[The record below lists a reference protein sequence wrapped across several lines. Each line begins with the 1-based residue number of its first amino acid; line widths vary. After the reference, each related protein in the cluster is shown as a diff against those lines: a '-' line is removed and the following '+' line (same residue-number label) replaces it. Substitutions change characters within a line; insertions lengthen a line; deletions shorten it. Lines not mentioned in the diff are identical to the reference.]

1 MLFNFDLPIIFSH
14 LYFFF
19 LLLVIFLL
27 FFIMSISRTMLTNLF
42 IYPKSTKIPRSY
54 PIIGSYFS
62 IKSNKNRRIE
72 WTSEIV
78 LSTLPSLTFTLYRPL
93 GHRHIFTANPSNVQH
108 ILKTYFH
115 NYQKGYLGKETL
127 KDLLGN
133 GIFNADGEVWKYQRK
148 LASHEFNSKS
158 LRKFV
163 ENVVDVE
170 LSDRLIPILT
180 MATSQK
186 TVLDIQDLLQRFAFD
201 NICMVAYG
209 YDPTY
214 LLPSFPETKFA
225 NAFEEVVRISSE
237 RFNSFSPFIWKLKR
251 FLNVGSEKKLR
262 VCATQIRDMAT
273 EMIKQKKEKSTL
285 MSSNDDLLSRFLT
298 SSDGQHNM
306 HSEEFITD
314 IVISFIL
321 AGRDTTS
328 AALTWFFWLI
338 SKYPKVEK
346 EILEEITNKTTSSS
360 TYDEVTDMAYTH
372 ASLCESM
379 RLYPPVP
386 VDTKEAMEDDILPDG
401 TFVNKGTRI
410 SYHPYAMGRV
420 KDIWGKDWQDFRPE
434 RWLERDI
441 KTGNWKFVPRD
452 PFVYP
457 VFQAGPR
464 VCLGKEMSFLQMK
477 KVVAGVLRRFR
488 FVPVVNKGE
497 EPVLI
502 AYLTIKVKGGLMV
515 RVEERTNSYDTL
527 SLLH

>member
-1 MLFNFDLPIIFSH
+1 MLFNFDFSIILSH

-19 LLLVIFLL
+19 LPLVIVLL
-27 FFIMSISRTMLTNLF
+27 FFIMNISKTILTKVF
-42 IYPKSTKIPRSY
+42 IYPKFTKIPRSY

-62 IKSNKNRRIE
+62 IKSNKNRRIQ

-78 LSTLPSLTFTLYRPL
+78 LSTRPSLTFTLHRPL
-93 GHRHIFTANPSNVQH
+93 GHRHIFTANPSNVEH
-108 ILKTYFH
+108 ILKTCFH

-133 GIFNADGEVWKYQRK
+133 GIFNADGEIWKYQRK
-148 LASHEFNSKS
+148 VASHEFNSKS
-158 LRKFV
+158 LRGFV

-180 MATSQK
+180 MSASQK
-186 TVLDIQDLLQRFAFD
+186 SVVDIQDLLQRFAFD

-209 YDPTY
+209 YDPAY
-214 LLPSFPETKFA
+214 LLPSFPEAKFA

-237 RFNSFSPFIWKLKR
+237 RFNSLAPFIWKLKR
-251 FLNVGSEKKLR
+251 ILNIGSEKKLR
-262 VCATQIRDMAT
+262 ICATQIRNMAK
-273 EMIKQKKEKSTL
+273 EMIKQKKERSNYN
-285 MSSNDDLLSRFLT
+285 MRSSDEDLLSRFLI
-298 SSDGQHNM
+298 SCNEQQNM
-306 HSEEFITD
+306 HDEEFIID

-328 AALTWFFWLI
+328 VALTWFIWLI
-338 SKYPKVEK
+338 SKNPEVEK
-346 EILEEITNKTTSSS
+346 EILKETTTSSL
-360 TYDEVTDMAYTH
+360 TYDEVKDMPYTH

-386 VDTKEAMEDDILPDG
+386 IDTKEAMRDDILPDG
-401 TFVNKGTRI
+401 TFVKKGTRI
-410 SYHPYAMGRV
+410 GYHPYAMGRV
-420 KDIWGKDWQDFRPE
+420 EDIWGKDWQAFRPE
-434 RWLERDI
+434 RWLKRDV
-441 KTGNWKFVPRD
+441 KTGNWNFVPKD

-464 VCLGKEMSFLQMK
+464 VCLGKDMAFLQMK
-477 KVVAGVLRRFR
+477 KLVAAVLPRFR
-488 FVPVVNKGE
+488 FVPVVEDKGE

-515 RVEERTNSYDTL
+515 RIEERS
-527 SLLH
+527 

>member
-1 MLFNFDLPIIFSH
+1 MNISSTIF
-14 LYFFF
+14 
-19 LLLVIFLL
+19 
-27 FFIMSISRTMLTNLF
+27 TNLF
-42 IYPKSTKIPRSY
+42 PYSKSTKIPRSY

-62 IKSNKNRRIE
+62 IKSNKDRRIQ

-78 LSTLPSLTFTLYRPL
+78 LSTLPSLTFTLHRPL

-133 GIFNADGEVWKYQRK
+133 GIFNADGEIWKYQRK

-158 LRKFV
+158 LRRFV
-163 ENVVDVE
+163 EDVVNVE

-180 MATSQK
+180 VAASQD

-209 YDPTY
+209 YDPAY
-214 LLPSFPETKFA
+214 LLPSFPEAKFA

-237 RFNSFSPFIWKLKR
+237 RFNSLAPFIWKLKR
-251 FLNVGSEKKLR
+251 ILNVGSEKKLR
-262 VCATQIRDMAT
+262 VCATQIRDMAK
-273 EMIKQKKEKSTL
+273 EMIKQKKEKSTF
-285 MSSNDDLLSRFLT
+285 SSCDDLLSRFLI
-298 SSDGQHNM
+298 SSNEQHNM
-306 HSEEFITD
+306 HDEEFITD

-338 SKYPKVEK
+338 SKNPEVEK
-346 EILEEITNKTTSSS
+346 EILKEIVKTTSSS
-360 TYDEVTDMAYTH
+360 TYDEVKDMAYTH

-386 VDTKEAMEDDILPDG
+386 VDTKEAMQDDILPDG
-401 TFVNKGTRI
+401 TFVRKGTRI

-420 KDIWGKDWQDFRPE
+420 EDMWGKDWHAFRPE
-434 RWLERDI
+434 RWLERDV
-441 KTGNWKFVPRD
+441 KTGNWKFIPRD

-488 FVPVVNKGE
+488 VVPVVDKGE
-497 EPVLI
+497 DPVLI
-502 AYLTIKVKGGLMV
+502 AYLTTKVKGGLLV
-515 RVEERTNSYDTL
+515 KIEERTNSYDTH
-527 SLLH
+527 SPSQ

>member
-1 MLFNFDLPIIFSH
+1 MVFNFDFPIIFSN

-19 LLLVIFLL
+19 LPLVIVML
-27 FFIMSISRTMLTNLF
+27 FFIMNISRTILTNLF
-42 IYPKSTKIPRSY
+42 QYSKCTKIPRSY

-62 IKSNKNRRIE
+62 IKSNKNRRIQ

-78 LSTLPSLTFTLYRPL
+78 LSTLPSLTFTLHRPL
-93 GHRHIFTANPSNVQH
+93 GHRHVFTANPFNVQH
-108 ILKTYFH
+108 ILKTHFH

-127 KDLLGN
+127 RDLLGN
-133 GIFNADGEVWKYQRK
+133 GIFNADGDIWKYQRK

-180 MATSQK
+180 MAAFQK
-186 TVLDIQDLLQRFAFD
+186 KVLDIQDLLQRFAFD

-209 YDPTY
+209 YDPAY
-214 LLPSFPETKFA
+214 LLPSFPEAKFA

-237 RFNSFSPFIWKLKR
+237 RFNSLAPFIWKLKR
-251 FLNVGSEKKLR
+251 FLNIGSEKKLR
-262 VCATQIRDMAT
+262 VCATQIRDMAK
-273 EMIKQKKEKSTL
+273 EMIKQKKEKS
-285 MSSNDDLLSRFLT
+285 SCISCSEDLLSRFLM
-298 SSDGQHNM
+298 SSDGQDDVHD
-306 HSEEFITD
+306 EEFITD

-338 SKYPKVEK
+338 SKNPKVEK
-346 EILEEITNKTTSSS
+346 EILEEISKTTSSS
-360 TYDEVTDMAYTH
+360 TYDEVKDMAYTH

-386 VDTKEAMEDDILPDG
+386 VDTKEAMQEDILPDG
-401 TFVNKGTRI
+401 TLVKKGTRI

-420 KDIWGKDWQDFRPE
+420 EDVWGKDWADFMPE
-434 RWLERDI
+434 RWLERDV
-441 KTGNWKFVPRD
+441 KTSNWKFVPRD
-452 PFVYP
+452 SFVYP

-464 VCLGKEMSFLQMK
+464 VCLGKEMAFLQMK

-488 FVPVVNKGE
+488 FIPVVDKQE

-502 AYLTIKVKGGLMV
+502 SYLTIKVKDGLMV
-515 RVEERTNSYDTL
+515 RVEERE
-527 SLLH
+527 

>member
-1 MLFNFDLPIIFSH
+1 MVFNFDLSINIFSH

-19 LLLVIFLL
+19 LPLVIILL
-27 FFIMSISRTMLTNLF
+27 FFIINISKTILTNVF

-62 IKSNKNRRIE
+62 IKSNINHRIQ

-93 GHRHIFTANPSNVQH
+93 GHRHIFTANPSNVEH
-108 ILKTYFH
+108 ILKTCFH
-115 NYQKGYLGKETL
+115 NYQKGYFGKETL

-133 GIFNADGEVWKYQRK
+133 GIFNADGEIWKYQRK

-163 ENVVDVE
+163 ENVVDFE

-180 MATSQK
+180 MSASQK
-186 TVLDIQDLLQRFAFD
+186 SVLDFQDLLQRFTFD

-209 YDPTY
+209 YDPAY
-214 LLPSFPETKFA
+214 LLPSFPEAKFA
-225 NAFEEVVRISSE
+225 NAFEEVVRISSD
-237 RFNSFSPFIWKLKR
+237 RFNSPAPFIWKLKR
-251 FLNVGSEKKLR
+251 ILNVGSEKKLR
-262 VCATQIRDMAT
+262 VCATQIRDMAK
-273 EMIKQKKEKSTL
+273 EMIKQKKKR
-285 MSSNDDLLSRFLT
+285 SSYNKRSSDDLLSRFLI
-298 SSDGQHNM
+298 SCNEQQNM
-306 HSEEFITD
+306 HDDEFIID

-328 AALTWFFWLI
+328 AALTWFIWLI
-338 SKYPKVEK
+338 SKNPEVEK
-346 EILEEITNKTTSSS
+346 EILEEIAKTTTSLN
-360 TYDEVTDMAYTH
+360 YDEVKDMPYTH

-386 VDTKEAMEDDILPDG
+386 IDTKEAMQDDLLPDG
-401 TFVNKGTRI
+401 TFAKKGTRI

-420 KDIWGKDWQDFRPE
+420 EHIWGKDWQTFRPE
-434 RWLERDI
+434 RWLERDV
-441 KTGNWKFVPRD
+441 KTGNWKFVPKD

-464 VCLGKEMSFLQMK
+464 VCLGKDMAFLQMK
-477 KVVAGVLRRFR
+477 KVVAGVLPRFR
-488 FVPVVNKGE
+488 FVPVVDKGE

-515 RVEERTNSYDTL
+515 RIEERTRL
-527 SLLH
+527 S